1 VQQLG
6 IVRVPPERLSVQALS
21 SLQTPRAMVLAGVCD
36 GRLQNL
42 DYSFSI

>member
-21 SLQTPRAMVLAGVCD
+21 LQTPRAMVLAGFCD